1 MKNILGTSDSPDLKE
16 NKILPENIDPVMGIF
31 TLVLQVILAFVFL
44 FALLLCTSSCSQQN
58 KHLSGD
64 ALNQYNRALLLFDE
78 GRYDEAAKIA
88 EQLQAVYPAQLL
100 RGKALYFNGAYNE
113 AEKCLKNSL
122 RLRPSSV
129 EGRLYLAYTQR
140 ALGKEAE
147 AQKLAEDIL
156 ADDPDNIRAYRILL
170 EATQND
176 RNKAALLNQALEAAQ
191 ETAFLFVERARYR
204 WISGDGNGALQDISA
219 ALILIPADSM
229 LRQPIAALQKT
240 ITNQMQGGAAR

>member
-1 MKNILGTSDSPDLKE
+1 MKEKETSLNSKTLIKDESPHGNLE
-16 NKILPENIDPVMGIF
+16 MGMSLF
-31 TLVLQVILAFVFL
+31 TLVLQLL
-44 FALLLCTSSCSQQN
+44 CALLLLVLFLFLVTCSSSDSL
-58 KHLSGD
+58 LSGD
-64 ALNQYNRALLLFDE
+64 ALVQYKDALVLFNE
-78 GRYDEAAKIA
+78 GRYSEAAKKLESLRA
-88 EQLQAVYPAQLL
+88 YYGAQLL
-100 RGKALYFNGAYNE
+100 RGKAFYFRGAYSD
-113 AEKCLKNSL
+113 AEKALRESL

-170 EATQND
+170 ELTQND
-176 RNKAALLNQALEAAQ
+176 RNKANLLNQALEAAQ

-204 WISGDGNGALQDISA
+204 WISGDGTGALQDISA
-219 ALILIPADSM
+219 ALSLIPTDSM

-240 ITNQMQGGAAR
+240 ITTQMQGGAAQ